1 MEQKNKQSKGQ
12 NGGREDLNGASSRSI
27 PVKDRPYIDTDGT
40 RRINGLYCPDCFG
53 DLETVFPMG
62 ERALRETPDDCMYLC
77 AHKTLCLRDAMAGE
91 RGMTVKEEM
100 VARDE
105 RPGVVGF
112 FERWSKRKR
121 LHREKKE

>member
-1 MEQKNKQSKGQ
+1 MEKKEQRQEGHSG
-12 NGGREDLNGASSRSI
+12 LNRTINSPSDRVI

-40 RRINGLYCPDCFG
+40 RRLNGLYCPECFG

-62 ERALRETPDDCMYLC
+62 ERGLRETPDDCMYLC

-91 RGMTVKEEM
+91 RGVTVKEEM
-100 VARDE
+100 VERDE

-112 FERWSKRKR
+112 FERWSKKKR